1 MNAQTENPL
10 TKFDAGTL
18 KGIETSDGAFGA
30 PRALFQPQSLGEAM
44 EIAKL
49 MAAGNF
55 VPGHLRGKAGDC
67 LAVVMQAARWG
78 LDPFAVGNKTYFVND
93 RMAYEAQL
101 VIAVLN
107 TSGVL
112 KGRLDVQ
119 WQQTD
124 VDLICTVTGTLKA
137 DSQPKSI
144 SQEMARIKTKNSPL
158 WVSAPKMQMGYYTSR
173 MWARLFAPE
182 VLLGVYTTDEV
193 EEMGLANAREVV
205 PAAPTRRRVAARK
218 EAEPETAEIVIE
230 GNAIVTQEEVPH
242 DAVTGEV
249 IEVENEE
256 EVARRLDAAQAAQ
269 DRGLDDDDQ
278 AEPEFAEVDWQPTL
292 NGFERDVDKIETV
305 VDVNSH
311 WSKMSETVFAD
322 APDGVFNRARGL
334 VNARIAELKK
344 GN

>member
-67 LAVVMQAARWG
+67 LAVVMQSARWG

-93 RMAYEAQL
+93 RMSYEAQL

-112 KGRLDVQ
+112 KGRLDIQ
-119 WQQTD
+119 WERTEI
-124 VDLICTVTGTLKA
+124 DLICTATGTLKA
-137 DSQPKSI
+137 DARPKSI
-144 SQEMARIKTKNSPL
+144 TQEMSKIKTKNSPL
-158 WVSAPKMQMGYYTSR
+158 WISSPQQQLGYYTSR
-173 MWARLFAPE
+173 LWARLFAPE

-193 EEMGLANAREVV
+193 EEMGIDNARDVTPAPQRRRRVTAASSQPTREVV
-205 PAAPTRRRVAARK
+205 IEGETVIQETPAHD
-218 EAEPETAEIVIE
+218 AETGEIIDETSEEETARALDAETFAQAE
-230 GNAIVTQEEVPH
+230 GGEAVEAVGTEEDWQATI
-242 DAVTGEV
+242 DAVER
-249 IEVENEE
+249 E
-256 EVARRLDAAQAAQ
+256 LDAKS
-269 DRGLDDDDQ
+269 
-278 AEPEFAEVDWQPTL
+278 T
-292 NGFERDVDKIETV
+292 I
-305 VDVNSH
+305 VDVNSY
-311 WSKMSETVFAD
+311 WATVEQMFED
-322 APDGVFNRARGL
+322 APESVVNRAFGL
-334 VNARIAELKK
+334 YRARQAELK
-344 GN
+344 GGR